1 MFKNLS
7 PGAIGIRNY
16 SLQQSL
22 ELARQTGFEGI
33 DFNIKEAAELAE
45 KHGADYVRGLF
56 DQAGVKPG
64 AWGLPVAWRE
74 DRWKDDFK
82 ELPELA
88 AVGQAIGALRTGTWC
103 PPSSD
108 TLPFAENFQWHVDRY
123 GPIAEALAPYGVRFA
138 IEFIGPQT
146 LRPAAKHAFIYT
158 MEGMLELTKA
168 LGTNNAGLLLDA
180 WHLYTSG
187 GKLDDLDK
195 LTNADVVVVHVND
208 APEGLTMETY
218 IDQDRRLPMET
229 EVMDLPG
236 FMRKLVGMGY
246 DGPVTPEPFSK
257 RLNAMTDPI
266 EQATETAKYMD
277 KMWAA
282 SGLA

>member
-1 MFKNLS
+1 MFRNLS

-16 SLQQSL
+16 GLQQSL

-45 KHGADYVRGLF
+45 KHSADYVRGLF
-56 DQAGVKPG
+56 ADAGVRPG

-74 DRWKDDFK
+74 DSWKDDLK
-82 ELPELA
+82 ALPELA
-88 AVGQAIGALRTGTWC
+88 AVGQAIGALRTATWC

-108 TLPFAENFQWHVDRY
+108 TMPFAENFQWHVDRY
-123 GPIAEALAPYGVRFA
+123 GPIAEALAPYGVRFG

-146 LRPAAKHAFIYT
+146 LRPADKHAFIYT
-158 MEGMLELTKA
+158 MEGMLELIRA
-168 LGTNNAGLLLDA
+168 LGTDNVGLLLDA

-187 GKLDDLDK
+187 GSLNDLDK

-208 APEGLTMETY
+208 APEGLTMATY
-218 IDQDRRLPMET
+218 NDHDRRLPMET

-236 FMRKLVGMGY
+236 FMRKLAAMGY
-246 DGPVTPEPFSK
+246 DGPVTPEPFSA
-257 RLNAMTDPI
+257 RLNSMSDPL
-266 EQATETAKYMD
+266 EAAKETARYMD
-277 KMWAA
+277 RMWAA
-282 SGLA
+282 SGLG

>member
-7 PGAIGIRNY
+7 PGAIGIRNFG
-16 SLQQSL
+16 LQQSL
-22 ELARQTGFEGI
+22 DLAPQTGFEGI

-56 DQAGVKPG
+56 DQAGLKPG
-64 AWGLPVAWRE
+64 SWGLPVAWRE
-74 DRWKDDFK
+74 DHWKDDLK
-82 ELPELA
+82 ALPELA
-88 AVGQAIGALRTGTWC
+88 AVGQAVGALRTATWC

-123 GPIAEALAPYGVRFA
+123 GPIAEALEPYGVRFG

-146 LRPAAKHAFIYT
+146 LRPADKHAFIYT
-158 MEGMLELTKA
+158 MEGMLELIKA
-168 LGTNNAGLLLDA
+168 IGKSNVGLLLDA

-187 GKLDDLDK
+187 GSLDDLDK
-195 LTNADVVVVHVND
+195 ITNADVVVVHVND

-218 IDQDRRLPMET
+218 NDHDRRLPMET

-236 FMRKLVGMGY
+236 FMRKLVAMGY

-257 RLNAMTDPI
+257 RLNAMTDPL
-266 EQATETAKYMD
+266 EQARETARYMD

-282 SGLA
+282 SGLV

>member
-1 MFKNLS
+1 MFRNLS
-7 PGAIGIRNY
+7 PGAIGIRSY

-56 DQAGVKPG
+56 TDAGIRPG

-74 DRWKDDFK
+74 DSWKDDLK
-82 ELPELA
+82 VLPELA
-88 AVGQAIGALRTGTWC
+88 AVGQAIGALRTATWC

-108 TLPFAENFQWHVDRY
+108 TMPFAENFQWHVDRY
-123 GPIAEALAPYGVRFA
+123 GPIAEALAPYGVRFG

-146 LRPAAKHAFIYT
+146 LRPADKHAFIYT
-158 MEGMLELTKA
+158 MEGMLELIRA
-168 LGTNNAGLLLDA
+168 LDTDNVGLLLDA

-187 GKLDDLDK
+187 GSLDDLDK
-195 LTNADVVVVHVND
+195 ITNADVVVVHVND
-208 APEGLTMETY
+208 APEGLTMATY
-218 IDQDRRLPMET
+218 NDHDRRLPMET

-236 FMRKLVGMGY
+236 FMRKLAAMGY
-246 DGPVTPEPFSK
+246 DGPVTPEPFSA
-257 RLNAMTDPI
+257 RLNSMDDPL
-266 EQATETAKYMD
+266 EAAKETARYMD
-277 KMWAA
+277 RMWAA
-282 SGLA
+282 SGLG

>member
-1 MFKNLS
+1 MFRNLS

-16 SLQQSL
+16 GLQQSL

-56 DQAGVKPG
+56 AAAGIKPG

-74 DRWKDDFK
+74 DSWKDDLK
-82 ELPELA
+82 VLPELA
-88 AVGQAIGALRTGTWC
+88 AVGQAIGALRTATWC

-108 TLPFAENFQWHVDRY
+108 TMPFAENFQWHMDRY
-123 GPIAEALAPYGVRFA
+123 GPIAEALAPYGVRFG

-146 LRPAAKHAFIYT
+146 LRPADKHAFIYT
-158 MEGMLELTKA
+158 MEGMLELIRA
-168 LGTNNAGLLLDA
+168 LGTANVGLLLDA

-187 GKLDDLDK
+187 GSLDDLDK

-208 APEGLTMETY
+208 APEGLTMATY
-218 IDQDRRLPMET
+218 NDHDRRLPMET

-236 FMRKLVGMGY
+236 FMRKLAAMGY
-246 DGPVTPEPFSK
+246 DGPVTPEPFSA
-257 RLNAMTDPI
+257 RLNSMSDPL
-266 EQATETAKYMD
+266 EVAKETAHYMD
-277 KMWAA
+277 RMWAA
-282 SGLA
+282 SGLS